1 MIRLALRDFKHDLL
15 ATGLGVLTSG
25 VLIFAFLLLIATSL
39 ALSQFATASGPPLN
53 LYVLESQIISPEESQ
68 LPVDMVVEV
77 AEMLGPD
84 ALRVDPLIFR
94 IMRVEGNTIQLR
106 GVSLEA
112 MEQSFQLRLV
122 EGNWPTHTDEIVV
135 GSLAAERGGWRPG
148 STVRIYG
155 KDFRISGLTD
165 GPGTK
170 TYTVWMS
177 YSTAS
182 ELFDQPDNFE
192 VLVVK
197 LNSDID
203 PVAAKQVLEQE
214 LQSGGTYET
223 YLEDALL
230 REYGAAFHDLRAL
243 STLLTIIAIV
253 AVSFGSHNQA
263 WLAAEQRRAQLGIL
277 RSIGFTRRSVEWYL
291 NLHGLTL
298 NMVGYGFAYL
308 LAGLFVRIVLDGE
321 LHNIAGYRLTLSL
334 DLPVVFSGLML
345 SSLATLLGT
354 WLSSRNTVASSPAA
368 LIGRGPGSAFS

>member
-1 MIRLALRDFKHDLL
+1 MIRLALKDFKHDLL
-15 ATGLGVLTSG
+15 ATGLGALTSG

-39 ALSQFATASGPPLN
+39 ALSRFAATSGPPLN

-68 LPVDMVVEV
+68 LPVALVDEV

-84 ALRVDPLIFR
+84 ALRVDPVIFR
-94 IMRVEGNTIQLR
+94 LMRIEGNTIQLR
-106 GVSLEA
+106 GVPQEA
-112 MEQSFQLRLV
+112 WEQSFQLRLV
-122 EGNWPTHTDEIVV
+122 DGSWPTRTDQIVV

-155 KDFRISGLTD
+155 KDFRISGLAD

-192 VLVVK
+192 VLVVN
-197 LNSDID
+197 LNTYTD
-203 PVAAKQVLEQE
+203 PVAAKQILEQE
-214 LQSGGTYET
+214 LPSSGTYET
-223 YLEDALL
+223 YLEDAVL
-230 REYGAAFHDLRAL
+230 REYGAAFRDLRAL

-253 AVSFGSHNQA
+253 AVTFGSHNQA
-263 WLAAEQRRAQLGIL
+263 WLAAEHRRAQLGIL

-291 NLHGLTL
+291 NLRGLTL
-298 NMVGYGFAYL
+298 NMVGYGLAYL

-321 LHNIAGYRLTLSL
+321 LHSIAGYQLILSL
-334 DLPVVFSGLML
+334 DPPVVISGFVL

-354 WLSSRNTVASSPAA
+354 WLSSRNTVASSPAT